1 MDFPVLQ
8 KSGPEFSPVHWG
20 GGDGRIL
27 RSYFMAVIL
36 VQNLRPFFTAQ
47 KNFWGTALRAA
58 KT

>member
-1 MDFPVLQ
+1 
-8 KSGPEFSPVHWG
+8 
-20 GGDGRIL
+20 
-27 RSYFMAVIL
+27 MAVIL